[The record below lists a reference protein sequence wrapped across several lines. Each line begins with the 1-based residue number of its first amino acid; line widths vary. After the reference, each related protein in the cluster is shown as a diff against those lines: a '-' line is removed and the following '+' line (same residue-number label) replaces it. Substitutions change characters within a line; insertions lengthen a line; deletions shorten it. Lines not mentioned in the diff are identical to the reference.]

1 MTRGDKYLL
10 AGLLILALLSM
21 AVLYGRVPLIP
32 GKAEALQATIS
43 VRGNIVKMI
52 ALPAGE
58 QLTCSLQGRSGAA
71 LVEIN
76 GSRVRMLE
84 AHCPGGLCVRQG
96 WIERPGQ
103 SIVCIPGEI
112 LIRIEGTAPLDA
124 VTR

>member
-1 MTRGDKYLL
+1 MTRGDKFLL
-10 AGLLILALLSM
+10 AGLLFMALLSM
-21 AVLYGRVPLIP
+21 AVLYGRVPFFP
-32 GKAEALQATIS
+32 GRPEALQATIS
-43 VRGNIVKMI
+43 VRGNIVKLI

-58 QLTCSLQGRSGAA
+58 QLTCNVQGRSGPAI
-71 LVEIN
+71 VEIH
-76 GSRVRMLE
+76 GARIRMLE